1 MTDSILYTP
10 SCSVNNRQTDRKAD
24 NRRCDGR
31 CTTHTLLLREQ
42 HTDKETDKQI
52 GRQMN
57 RQFAVLHRRSCSV
70 NRQTDRHRR
79 FVTVVA
85 LHTLSCSVNK
95 ALTDTQTDTQTDSQT
110 DRRCDVV
117 VHQAPAA
124 ARKRSRSLCRKCRWQ
139 VSPKHTCALP
149 MWFRDAV
156 NWCMA
161 VVHTERVVC

>member
-95 ALTDTQTDTQTDSQT
+95 ALTDRQT
-110 DRRCDVV
+110 DRQTHRQTDDVTSLYTR
-117 VHQAPAA
+117 HQQQHVKDPGHYAESAGGRFHLNTRAPF
-124 ARKRSRSLCRKCRWQ
+124 LCGFA
-139 VSPKHTCALP
+139 TL
-149 MWFRDAV
+149 
-156 NWCMA
+156 
-161 VVHTERVVC
+161 